1 MPTYI
6 KPFGFI
12 MFRVCSAA
20 ILFTILHAVVIK
32 ERVVGFKD
40 YRDLFICAF
49 FGAAANMLMFF
60 HGLNITKP
68 INASV
73 LMMNTPIFVVLL
85 AALINKERLTWLK
98 VVGILSSATGAVLL
112 LSGKNFDFSG
122 KTFQGDLFVTLNA
135 ISYAM
140 YLVYVKRVLNKYKPV
155 TVAKWVFVF
164 GSVLVIPFGFNEFT
178 EVQWQNIPSSIW
190 GAIAFVIV
198 GTTFMTYLLNSWALK
213 KATSSLVGSYI
224 YLQPVLAT
232 LIAVIAGKD
241 ELSPKKIIFTLL
253 IFAGVYMVNLQFKRR
268 KTNA

>member
-12 MFRVCSAA
+12 MFRVCMAA
-20 ILFTILHAVVIK
+20 VLFTIVHALFIK
-32 ERVVGFKD
+32 EKVSGFKD

-60 HGLNITKP
+60 HGLNITTP
-68 INASV
+68 INGSV
-73 LMMNTPIFVVLL
+73 LMMNTPIFVVIL

-98 VVGILSSATGAVLL
+98 IIGIFSSATGALL
-112 LSGKNFDFSG
+112 LFSGKNFDFSG
-122 KTFQGDLFVTLNA
+122 KTFEGDLFVTLNA
-135 ISYAM
+135 VSYAI
-140 YLVYVKRVLNKYKPV
+140 YLVYVKRVLNKYEPV
-155 TVAKWVFVF
+155 TVAKWVFIF
-164 GSVLVIPFGFNEFT
+164 GSVIVIPFGFNQFIEI
-178 EVQWQNIPSSIW
+178 QWAAIPGNIW

-232 LIAVIAGKD
+232 MIAVIAGKD
-241 ELSPKKIIFTLL
+241 ELSVKKIIFTLL